1 MLLAAAMAYLTIL
14 LDGTAY
20 GMILFIISVGL
31 TVTMGLMRVVNLAH
45 GAFAMVG
52 GYLAAMMIQ
61 SGLPFFAAALL
72 AALAVGAL
80 GAVAELTLYR
90 PLYRRGELAQA
101 LMTFGLTFV
110 VIAALTSI
118 FGSNVKPLPVPLF
131 LGGLTNLG
139 FTDYPTYRL
148 FLIGIGAAMALL
160 LWLVIDRTLYGA
172 RLRAAVD
179 NPRMA
184 RAVGMDVNLLFTGTF
199 AAGCALAGFGG
210 VVGADMLPIEPYYAL
225 RYLVIFLVVVA
236 VGGIGNFKGSFVAA
250 LAIGIV
256 STVGTFLFPGAS
268 AYIVYALVLLLLLWR
283 PHGLLPAK
291 SAP

>member
-1 MLLAAAMAYLTIL
+1 MAYLSVL

-45 GAFAMVG
+45 GAFAMIG
-52 GYLAAMMIQ
+52 GYLAATMIRA
-61 SGLPFFAAALL
+61 GVPFFAAALG
-72 AALAVGAL
+72 AALAVGVL
-80 GAVAELTLYR
+80 GAIAELTLYR
-90 PLYRRGELAQA
+90 PLYRRGELPQA

-110 VIAALTSI
+110 TIAALTSI
-118 FGSNVKPLPVPLF
+118 FGTNVKALPVPRSLS
-131 LGGLTNLG
+131 GLTNLG
-139 FTDYPTYRL
+139 FTQYPTYRL
-148 FLIGIGAAMALL
+148 FLIGVGAIMALL
-160 LWLVIDRTLYGA
+160 LWRLIDGTLYGA

-199 AAGCALAGFGG
+199 AAGCALAGLGG
-210 VVGADMLPIEPYYAL
+210 VLGADMLPVEPYYAL

-236 VGGIGNFKGSFVAA
+236 VGGIGNFKGSFLAA

-256 STVGTFLFPGAS
+256 STVGTFLLPGAS
-268 AYIVYALVLLLLLWR
+268 AYIVYVLVLALLLWR

-291 SAP
+291 SAA

>member
-1 MLLAAAMAYLTIL
+1 MAYLTIL

-45 GAFAMVG
+45 GAFAMIG
-52 GYLAAMMIQ
+52 GYVAAMLVQRGM
-61 SGLPFFAAALL
+61 PFFAAAIV
-72 AALAVGAL
+72 AALAAGAF
-80 GAVAELTLYR
+80 GAVAELALYR

-118 FGSNVKPLPVPLF
+118 FGSNAQPLPVPKF
-131 LGGLTNLG
+131 LAGLTSLG

-148 FLIGIGAAMALL
+148 FLIALGAVMALL
-160 LWLVIDRTLYGA
+160 LWLIIDWTLYGA

-184 RAVGMDVNLLFTGTF
+184 RAIGMDVNLLFTGTF

-210 VVGADMLPIEPYYAL
+210 VLGADMLPIEPYYAL
-225 RYLVIFLVVVA
+225 RYLVTFLVVVA

-256 STVGTFLFPGAS
+256 STVGTFLAPGTS
-268 AYIVYALVLLLLLWR
+268 AYIVYVLVLALLLWR

-291 SAP
+291 SAA